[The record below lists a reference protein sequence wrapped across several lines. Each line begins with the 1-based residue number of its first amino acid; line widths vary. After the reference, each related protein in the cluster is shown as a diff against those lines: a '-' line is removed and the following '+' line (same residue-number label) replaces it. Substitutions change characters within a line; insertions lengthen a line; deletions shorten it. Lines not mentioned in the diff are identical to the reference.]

1 MAYIILFK
9 EEYFNKDYVMRPYL
23 YTVKVEGFEDLRRPV
38 TGYDIFDRSRYGVK
52 YFNTKK
58 AAINQLN
65 KINKDKEKFDEMVRN
80 YPKVPEGIGKNAI
93 KTLRFASKDH
103 TYGPYNAKVVEL
115 PEIILL
121 ETNSRLSIDI
131 QVSKILFE
139 LWNKS

>member
-23 YTVKVEGFEDLRRPV
+23 YMVKVEGFEDLRRPV

-58 AAINQLN
+58 AAITQLN

-80 YPKVPEGIGKNAI
+80 YPKVPEGIGKTAI
-93 KTLRFASKDH
+93 RTLRFASKDRR
-103 TYGPYNAKVVEL
+103 YGPYNAKVVEL

-121 ETNSRLSIDI
+121 ETNSRLSIDK

-139 LWNKS
+139 LWKKS

>member
-1 MAYIILFK
+1 MAYIILFNK
-9 EEYFNKDYVMRPYL
+9 EDGMRPYL
-23 YTVKVEGFEDLRRPV
+23 YMVKVEGFEDLRRPV
-38 TGYDIFDRSRYGVK
+38 AGYDIFDRSRYGVK

-80 YPKVPEGIGKNAI
+80 YPKVPEGIGKTAI
-93 KTLRFASKDH
+93 RTLRFASKDH

-121 ETNSRLSIDI
+121 ETNSRLSIDK